1 MTRPRVLL
9 TTEGTYPF
17 QRGGVSTWCHEL
29 TESLRNVDFKI
40 FAVIANPYLPQQ
52 YKCSSNVTEII
63 KIPLWGVEDPVE
75 FSWRFPFVRAVQSK
89 SATTKAVIAH
99 KFLPVFQEFLHGVVN
114 DSHSTR
120 RMGKLLVAMH
130 DYFLQYDYAQTMNS
144 VLVWESFQDIV
155 LQPWQDRCKLGLIT
169 VGEMTEALRFLHR
182 FLMPIHVPVPDVD
195 LVHSSA
201 ASFCGL
207 PGVIGKIK
215 HGLPYLLT
223 EHGIIVRENYLR
235 LVQTIDSLFVRLF
248 LNRLVGAVVRL
259 NYCFADIIAP
269 VCEYNTRWEKWWGV
283 PANKIKVIYN
293 GADPEIF
300 KPVPRGEPT
309 HPQVMNMGLIF
320 PLKGQLEL
328 IKAAAIVRDK
338 IPNVEFQ
345 LYGKPSD
352 EAYFRS
358 CQAAVT
364 SFRLENNV
372 NFAGFTNEPWRAYSN
387 ADVVAM
393 SSISEGFPY
402 AVVEAMLSGGTI
414 VATDV
419 GGVGEALGETGM
431 LVPAKQPPALAAG
444 ILHMLTLPTA
454 DRHKFGEQ
462 ARARALE
469 LFTKRLFAQTHIDVY
484 DQLIRQMRID
494 LLTNQPTAIAAGQ
507 VTERPALLGKN
518 S

>member
-1 MTRPRVLL
+1 
-9 TTEGTYPF
+9 
-17 QRGGVSTWCHEL
+17 
-29 TESLRNVDFKI
+29 
-40 FAVIANPYLPQQ
+40 
-52 YKCSSNVTEII
+52 
-63 KIPLWGVEDPVE
+63 
-75 FSWRFPFVRAVQSK
+75 
-89 SATTKAVIAH
+89 
-99 KFLPVFQEFLHGVVN
+99 
-114 DSHSTR
+114 
-120 RMGKLLVAMH
+120 
-130 DYFLQYDYAQTMNS
+130 
-144 VLVWESFQDIV
+144 
-155 LQPWQDRCKLGLIT
+155 
-169 VGEMTEALRFLHR
+169 
-182 FLMPIHVPVPDVD
+182 VD

-215 HGLPYLLT
+215 HGMPYLLT

-259 NYCFADIIAP
+259 NYFFADVIAP

-283 PANKIKVIYN
+283 PQSKIQVIYN

-300 KPVPRGEPT
+300 KPVPRSTPS

-352 EAYFRS
+352 ENYYRD
-358 CQAAVT
+358 CQATVT
-364 SFRLENNV
+364 SLKLENTI
-372 NFAGFTNEPWRAYSN
+372 NFAGFTSEPWRAYSN

-402 AVVEAMLSGGTI
+402 AVVEAMLSGGSI

-431 LVPAKQPPALAAG
+431 LVPAKQPPALAEG
-444 ILHMLTLPTA
+444 ILHMLTLPSA
-454 DRHKFGEQ
+454 DRHKYGEQ

-469 LFTKRLFAQTHIDVY
+469 LFTKRLFTETHIDVY
-484 DQLIRQMRID
+484 DRLIRQTRIS
-494 LLTNQPTAIAAGQ
+494 LLMSQPTALVLEQA
-507 VTERPALLGKN
+507 VERRALPGKR
-518 S
+518 